1 MKLILTER
9 QARAV
14 LQALEWAENPDYSD
28 SDSGN
33 AVYIRIEKKI
43 RRLLGEERNEPTRA
57 ERVAENRLERRFK
70 NGDIS
75 QAEFM
80 AEWEKIHQ

>member
-28 SDSGN
+28 SDSWN

-43 RRLLGEERNEPTRA
+43 KRLLGEETPEPTRA
-57 ERVAENRLERRFK
+57 ERVAENRLKRQFE
-70 NGDIS
+70 NGKIS
-75 QAEFM
+75 QAEFL
-80 AEWEKIHQ
+80 AEWEKLHQ